1 MHTMPIPASVRG
13 HWSQG
18 TLTPCNAPLTMHNDC
33 TSGCPNVILEMR
45 TLPRSLHGL
54 PLFLFHSSP
63 CPGSLS
69 LSMCIFH
76 SFALFPA
83 ITSLH
88 HLIVFTLV
96 GSEGRL
102 VCCLGSE
109 VPLVGLG
116 GQEKLE
122 MRLIFV
128 IANHVGIEKDAI
140 PPLSPLI

>member
-1 MHTMPIPASVRG
+1 MPIPASVRG

-18 TLTPCNAPLTMHNDC
+18 TLTSGNAPLTTCNNC
-33 TSGCPNVILEMR
+33 TSRHPNIILEMR
-45 TLPRSLHGL
+45 TLPQSLCGL
-54 PLFLFHSSP
+54 PLFLFRSSP
-63 CPGSLS
+63 HPGSLS
-69 LSMCIFH
+69 LSTHVFH

-88 HLIVFTLV
+88 HPIVFMLV

-102 VCCLGSE
+102 ISCPGSK

-122 MRLIFV
+122 TQLIF
-128 IANHVGIEKDAI
+128 IIMNHVVIEKDMI

>member
-13 HWSQG
+13 CWSQG
-18 TLTPCNAPLTMHNDC
+18 TLTPGNAPLTMHNDC
-33 TSGCPNVILEMR
+33 TSRHPNVILETR
-45 TLPRSLHGL
+45 TLPRLLHGL
-54 PLFLFHSSP
+54 PPFLFCGSP

-76 SFALFPA
+76 SFTLFPA
-83 ITSLH
+83 IASLH

-102 VCCLGSE
+102 ICCPGSE

-116 GQEKLE
+116 GQE
-122 MRLIFV
+122 
-128 IANHVGIEKDAI
+128 
-140 PPLSPLI
+140 